1 MPVVSW
7 GMTPRDDALPTSRR
21 RRGPEAIR
29 ILDEKQVQ
37 QVEQQLRQIAGVA
50 SVVIDHTGGEIE
62 AIHVLAQSDR
72 RPKHIVR
79 DIITAF
85 RTLFKLPLDHKKVS
99 VVMLDGPGGAGSP
112 RKVDRVPKVQE
123 PDDDVEVREAR
134 VGVQSITIRDFGY
147 ESEAEVVLV
156 YQGREAM
163 GLARG
168 SGAGV
173 RCARLMSLAT
183 ARALERF
190 LDARYR
196 IDVGDVKLV
205 SFGSRRAILV
215 TISILAGRNEFLLL
229 GSCWAFDDLRRTAVY
244 ATLDAINRAF
254 GRLDRRKHVDY
265 EVGPASP
272 VTEPSEAIGDD

>member
-1 MPVVSW
+1 
-7 GMTPRDDALPTSRR
+7 
-21 RRGPEAIR
+21 
-29 ILDEKQVQ
+29 LDEKRVRQA
-37 QVEQQLRQIAGVA
+37 EQQLLQVAGVA
-50 SVVIDHTGGEIE
+50 SVAIDHSNGEID
-62 AIHVLAQSDR
+62 AIHVLAKGDR
-72 RPKHIVR
+72 RPKYIVR
-79 DIITAF
+79 DITSAF
-85 RTLFKLPLDHKKVS
+85 RTLIKFPIDHKKISIVQLSTAEEAEAPTTPAPIEANPLS
-99 VVMLDGPGGAGSP
+99 VTEADGLEG
-112 RKVDRVPKVQE
+112 
-123 PDDDVEVREAR
+123 REAR

-156 YQGREAM
+156 YEGREAL

-168 SGAGV
+168 GGAGV

-196 IDVGDVKLV
+196 IDIGDVKLV

-215 TISILAGRNEFLLL
+215 TVSIIAGRNEFLLL

-254 GRLDRRKHVDY
+254 GRLDRRKHIDY

-272 VTEPSEAIGDD
+272 VNEPSEAIGDD

>member
-1 MPVVSW
+1 M
-7 GMTPRDDALPTSRR
+7 DQKQ
-21 RRGPEAIR
+21 IR
-29 ILDEKQVQ
+29 
-37 QVEQQLRQIAGVA
+37 QVEQQLRQVAGVA
-50 SVVIDHTGGEIE
+50 SVAIDHAAGEIQ
-62 AIHVLAQSDR
+62 AVHVLAEGDR
-72 RPKHIVR
+72 RPKLIVR

-85 RTLFKLPLDHKKVS
+85 RTLILIPLDHKKIS
-99 VVMLDGPGGAGSP
+99 VVRLSAPHDGPPRSPTPVDGNALRVSEPDPELDGAGG
-112 RKVDRVPKVQE
+112 
-123 PDDDVEVREAR
+123 RESR
-134 VGVQSITIRDFGY
+134 VGVQSITIRDYGY

-156 YQGREAM
+156 YEGREAM

-215 TISILAGRNEFLLL
+215 TVSIIAGRNEFLLL

-272 VTEPSEAIGDD
+272 VTEPPSEAIGDD